1 MEDQIFS
8 DGIGQVS
15 IIGGTV
21 RLDFVT
27 LSPTEKDA
35 KGQPTAIFSQ
45 RVIMGVDGFMQSA
58 AKIQEAAQAVLK
70 LAQRP
75 RDGQTQQAAEPA
87 TSAPAPVS
95 APGADQTAT
104 IQKRPFP

>member
-1 MEDQIFS
+1 MEDQVFS

-15 IIGGTV
+15 IVGGTV
-21 RLDFVT
+21 RLDFVV

-35 KGQPTAIFSQ
+35 KGQPVAVFCQ
-45 RVIMGVDGFMQSA
+45 RMVMGIDGFMQSA

-75 RDGQTQQAAEPA
+75 REAQPAASEPPVTVPASAAAAEPG
-87 TSAPAPVS
+87 PA
-95 APGADQTAT
+95 AQ
-104 IQKRPFP
+104 IRPFP